1 MPTLL
6 RVDAGGVR
14 LSVDEWTTVGG
25 GDDVSPGP
33 VIVDVERLAEEADR
47 LLSGNRKVGVR
58 LRSDQGPELI
68 AEHLP
73 RLALVALEFPKFAD
87 GRAFSTA
94 TLLRERHRFTGE
106 IRAVGDVL
114 REQAIEMVRCGINAF
129 EPSDGSTPEDWE
141 AVLRRRRRVYQT
153 AADRRRPAFAERTQ

>member
-6 RVDAGGVR
+6 RLDEGGVR

-33 VIVDVERLAEEADR
+33 VIVTLERFAEEADS
-47 LLSGNRKVGVR
+47 LLASNRKVGVL
-58 LRSDQGPELI
+58 LRPDQNVEDL
-68 AEHLP
+68 AYDLP
-73 RLALVALEFPKFAD
+73 RVSLVALEFPKFTD
-87 GRAFSTA
+87 GRAFSA
-94 TLLRERHRFTGE
+94 AAPLRERYGFTGE
-106 IRAVGDVL
+106 VRAVGAVL

-129 EPSDGSTPEDWE
+129 EPSDGSTAEDWE

-153 AADRRRPAFAERTQ
+153 AADGRAPAWAERAA